1 MNADLIVN
9 TASEPQSQMTEL
21 DALIRQAELQK
32 IQMQMELQFQ
42 RNMELFKQF
51 ARPIYD
57 QFFDYTPEELQ
68 IGLDREGNLN
78 LLNTKDGR
86 PVYKGDPKEF
96 CQTQVAHYTKNPKW
110 FKVRHATPSDN
121 YFFQT
126 LFLQELLGK
135 YQDQIND
142 QNSDFS
148 KPIGVL
154 IMNGCGLGYQIQELI
169 EKAEIYNLVIFEAH
183 RDSFHAC
190 LHTLDWEPIIQ
201 YFQRPGRRIR
211 LFLGASNDL
220 TINRLRTFSLEA
232 GLYNL
237 TNTYIYQH
245 LQSDKALAFTDQ
257 LHKQFHLALTGTGF
271 LEDEQICIAHTVEN
285 MNRNVPVLN
294 NVTPLSNLPPAF
306 VVGNGPSLDG
316 LLDTLREN
324 QDRAV
329 IISCGSTLGTLYKA
343 GIVPDVHVEM
353 ERTDA
358 TTQMLIEISDENYR
372 KKIPIL
378 GLNTVPPETL
388 AFFRRAAV
396 ATKSND
402 PGEHIMKSLFGKKM
416 PSLTLS
422 NPTCTNTGLSF
433 AIELGFKKIYL
444 AGVDLGMRDEN
455 KRHASLSQYHDKSS
469 DTLNA
474 VQHQEAG
481 IEVKGNFGGFVKTTQ
496 ILDTSRAN
504 MEVAAHNNPDIQ
516 MFNLCD
522 GALIQGVTP
531 IKKEELDIPTNNK
544 NETTIDQIFEH
555 KFTSP
560 NLEEWIDT
568 SIATERYV
576 KHTIDYLKNFKML
589 KNPGSM
595 KDIQDEM
602 DRIQLEI
609 NAMKDDHP
617 VSFWLLMG
625 TVQNYFTLI
634 NRICLSSSDN
644 RKMQENYR
652 YCLNL
657 FDQLLIECRKL
668 LKNNLL
674 RLHSVSARNSLQ
686 QQQYYNARKGAES

>member
-1 MNADLIVN
+1 MTSELIQN
-9 TASEPQSQMTEL
+9 SASEPTNKMTDL

-32 IQMQMELQFQ
+32 VQMQMELQFQ

-57 QFFDYTPEELQ
+57 QFFDYTPSELR
-68 IGLDREGNLN
+68 IGTDDQDNINLI
-78 LLNTKDGR
+78 NTADGK
-86 PVYKGDPKEF
+86 PVYKKNPEEF
-96 CQTQVAHYTKNPKW
+96 CREQVESYAKNPKW

-135 YQDQIND
+135 YQDQIN
-142 QNSDFS
+142 QQESDFK

-154 IMNGCGLGYQIQELI
+154 IMNGCGLGYQIQQLI
-169 EKAEIYNLVIFEAH
+169 EKAEIYNLIIFEAH

-190 LHTLDWEPIIQ
+190 LHTLDWEPIIR

-211 LFLGASNDL
+211 MFLGASNDL

-232 GLYNL
+232 GLHNL
-237 TNTYIYQH
+237 TNTYIFQH

-285 MNRNVPVLN
+285 MNRNVPVLEK
-294 NVTPLSNLPPAF
+294 VEPLKELPPAF

-316 LLDTLREN
+316 LMDTLRDN

-343 GIVPDVHVEM
+343 GIVPDIHVEM
-353 ERTDA
+353 ERTDG
-358 TTQMLIEISDENYR
+358 TTQMLIEITDEAYR

-378 GLNTVPPETL
+378 GLNTVPPESL

-402 PGEHIMKSLFGKKM
+402 PGEHIMKTLFGRKM
-416 PSLTLS
+416 PSLVLS

-433 AIELGFKKIYL
+433 AIELGFKEIYL
-444 AGVDLGMRDEN
+444 AGVDLGMRDE
-455 KRHASLSQYHDKSS
+455 KQRHASLSQYHDKSS

-474 VQHQEAG
+474 VQHQAASL
-481 IEVKGNFGGFVKTTQ
+481 EVKANFGGFVKTTQ

-504 MEVAAHNNPDIQ
+504 MEVAANNNPSVN
-516 MFNLCD
+516 MYNLCD
-522 GALIQGVTP
+522 GALIQGITP
-531 IKKEELDIPTNNK
+531 LQKQDLSIEPNNK
-544 NETTIDQIFEH
+544 DEKTVDKVIDH
-555 KFTSP
+555 NFTAP

-568 SIATERYV
+568 KTATERYV
-576 KHTIDYLKNFKML
+576 QHTIDYLKNLKMT
-589 KNPGSM
+589 KNPESM
-595 KDIQDEM
+595 KDIQDEL
-602 DRIQLEI
+602 DRVLLEV
-609 NAMKDDHP
+609 NTMKETHP
-617 VSFWLLMG
+617 VSYWLLMG

-634 NRICLSSSDN
+634 NRICLSSPST
-644 RKMQENYR
+644 RLMQENYR
-652 YCLNL
+652 YCLTM
-657 FDQLLIECRKL
+657 FDQLLNECRKL
-668 LKNNLL
+668 LKNDLL
-674 RLHSVSARNSLQ
+674 RLHSVSAHNNLQ
-686 QQQYYNARKGAES
+686 QQQYYKARKGAES